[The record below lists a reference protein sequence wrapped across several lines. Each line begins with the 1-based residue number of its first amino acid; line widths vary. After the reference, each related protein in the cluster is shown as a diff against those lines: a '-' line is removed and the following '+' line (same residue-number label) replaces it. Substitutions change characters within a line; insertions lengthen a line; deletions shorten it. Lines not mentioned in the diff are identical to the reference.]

1 MILLILTP
9 REKRVMAVSFLLS
22 TIQRTR
28 RSPDDETVAV
38 LARDFTTSCGVDYC
52 NSLQTAGEPK
62 FIRETVANN

>member
-9 REKRVMAVSFLLS
+9 REKRVMAVSFLSS

-38 LARDFTTSCGVDYC
+38 LARGFTTSRVDYC

-62 FIRETVANN
+62 FIRETAANN